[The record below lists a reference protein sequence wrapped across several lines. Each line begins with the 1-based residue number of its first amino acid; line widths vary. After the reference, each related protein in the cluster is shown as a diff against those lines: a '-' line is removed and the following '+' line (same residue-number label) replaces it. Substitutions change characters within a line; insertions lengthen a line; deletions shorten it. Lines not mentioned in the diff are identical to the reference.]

1 MKKKFDLTKGNII
14 QDLLLVALPTLGTS
28 LIQMAYNLT
37 DMFWVSKVDTMG
49 LVPEEA
55 VGAIGTIG
63 FFPWFGF
70 GLILLAKIGTSVRV
84 SQAAGRDDNE
94 QIENVGNNGLVL
106 MILFGILYSLF
117 GIFGNKLF
125 VGWFNIDNQTMVTYA
140 HDYMR
145 IIGYFGLAFFT
156 VNLFNGVYDGLGK
169 TINTLMVTASGLI
182 LNMILD
188 PIFILEEINVF
199 GLFTINGLGMGVQG
213 AAWATGIG
221 QSSILITY
229 IVIYSSKW
237 RPFTISLFKRFDPK
251 IIGQIA
257 RVGLF
262 VGLQSMLFTGISMY
276 IATLIVQYGEQ
287 PLAIQRIGS
296 QIESVAWMI
305 ASGFQVAL
313 ASFVGQ
319 NFGAEKYD
327 RIKDGYKQ
335 AMKVL
340 VPYGIFVNIMLFVFA
355 EDLFRIFFD
364 NPETLAIGK
373 TYLEILSMSQLFM
386 IVELGT
392 AGVFNGLGRTE
403 YPMGV
408 GMVGNLLRIPLALL
422 LSVSLGYAGI
432 WWAVSVSSILKGIV
446 LVVWLLYFLR
456 RLGVPGGLQFENS
469 EELVY
474 NERGSDE
481 I

>member
-1 MKKKFDLTKGNII
+1 MNKKFDLTKGNII
-14 QDLLLVALPTLGTS
+14 KDLLLVALPTLGTS

-37 DMFWVSKVDTMG
+37 DMFWVSKVDQMG

-55 VGAIGTIG
+55 VGAVGTIG

-84 SQAAGRDDNE
+84 SQAAGRNKMDLVE
-94 QIENVGNNGLVL
+94 KIGNNGLIL
-106 MILFGILYSLF
+106 MILFGVLYSLF
-117 GIFGNKLF
+117 GIFFNQMY
-125 VGWFNIDNQTMVTYA
+125 VSWFDVENANVNLYA
-140 HDYMR
+140 VQYMR

-169 TINTLMVTASGLI
+169 TINTLMVTSSGLI

-188 PIFILEEINVF
+188 PIFILDQVNVF
-199 GLFTINGLGMGVQG
+199 GWFTIQGLGMGVQG

-221 QSSILITY
+221 QSSI
-229 IVIYSSKW
+229 VIIYAIIYLSKY
-237 RPFTISLFKRFDPK
+237 RPFSIHLFKEFDPK
-251 IIGQIA
+251 TMYQIFRIGLWVGIQSMFFTTISMFIA
-257 RVGLF
+257 RMV
-262 VGLQSMLFTGISMY
+262 VS
-276 IATLIVQYGEQ
+276 YGEA

-335 AMKVL
+335 AMKLL
-340 VPYGIFVNIMLFVFA
+340 VPYGILVNIMLFIFA
-355 EDLFRIFFD
+355 EDLFKIFFD
-364 NPETLAIGK
+364 NPDTLAIGK
-373 TYLEILSMSQLFM
+373 TYLEILSVSQLFM

-392 AGVFNGLGRTE
+392 AGVFNGLGKTE
-403 YPMGV
+403 YPSGV
-408 GMVGNLLRIPLALL
+408 GVVGNLLRLPGAIL
-422 LSVSLGYAGI
+422 LSLSLGYAGI
-432 WWAVSVSSILKGIV
+432 WWAVSISSILKGTV
-446 LVVWLLYFLR
+446 LVVWLIYFLKK
-456 RLGVPGGLQFENS
+456 LGVPGGLLFVKS
-469 EELVY
+469 E
-474 NERGSDE
+474 
-481 I
+481 

>member
-55 VGAIGTIG
+55 VGAVGTIG

-84 SQAAGRDDNE
+84 SQAAGRDDME
-94 QIENVGNNGLVL
+94 QVETIGNNGLIL
-106 MILFGILYSLF
+106 MLFFGLLYSLF
-117 GIFGNKLF
+117 GIFGNRF
-125 VGWFNIDNQTMVTYA
+125 YVGLFNIENDTMVTYA
-140 HDYMR
+140 HEYMR
-145 IIGYFGLAFFT
+145 IIGYFGMAFFT

-188 PIFILEEINVF
+188 PIFILEEVNVL
-199 GLFTINGLGMGVQG
+199 GLFTIQGLGMGVQG

-221 QSSILITY
+221 QSSIVITY
-229 IVIYSSKW
+229 IVIYTSKW
-237 RPFTISLFKRFDPK
+237 RPFTISLFKQFDVSMIK
-251 IIGQIA
+251 QIVRIGF
-257 RVGLF
+257 F
-262 VGLQSMLFTGISMY
+262 VGLQSMLFTMISMY
-276 IATLIVQYGEQ
+276 IATLIVQYGEA

-335 AMKVL
+335 AMKIL

-364 NPETLAIGK
+364 DPATLAIGK
-373 TYLEILSMSQLFM
+373 TYLEILSFSQLFM

-408 GMVGNLLRIPLALL
+408 GIVGNVLRIPGALL

-432 WWAVSVSSILKGIV
+432 WWAVSFSSILKGTI
-446 LVVWLLYFLR
+446 LVIWLIYFLR
-456 RLGVPGGLQFENS
+456 RLGVKGGIAFDNS
-469 EELVY
+469 DQLVY